1 MNKIAY
7 PLAPV
12 IEVKKRRVDEA
23 EKVVKQKK
31 EALQLEEDK
40 LKKCEEER
48 DKVKQHYK
56 DKLQQLRDEFDRGT
70 TSPKILQI
78 KAYLKVVQERVKVE
92 EKKVAD
98 QMKQVEAAKKNL
110 EAAQQDLQKKRT
122 EVDKLEMHKKDW
134 TKEMLKEMQIIEES
148 EFNEIG
154 NILFTVHQ
162 RKGKKES

>member
-1 MNKIAY
+1 MANKIVY
-7 PLAPV
+7 PLGPV
-12 IEVKKRRVDEA
+12 IDVKKRRVEEA
-23 EKVVKQKK
+23 EKVVLLKRQ
-31 EALQLEEDK
+31 ALQLEEEK

-48 DKVKQHYK
+48 DKAKQHYK

-70 TSPKILQI
+70 TSPKILQM

-98 QMKQVEAAKKNL
+98 QKKQVEVAKKNL

-134 TKEMLKEMQIIEES
+134 TKEMLKELQIIEES
-148 EFNEIG
+148 ELNEIG
-154 NILFTVHQ
+154 NIIYSAQQ
-162 RKGKKES
+162 RKSR